1 MNVRILVTG
10 LGTVSAAGLSLH
22 DNIVV
27 LDSGRRALSAC
38 PSFLDT
44 VLQVPV
50 GEVRADNAV
59 LKERLGLPEG
69 RTVTRTALLAALAA
83 SEAVRDAGLDRG
95 MLSGG
100 RTGLIVGT
108 SMGGMDLSE
117 EFYGE
122 FRKDGGGDTD
132 LIRMHDCGATTSFV
146 ADYLGMTGFRT
157 TVSTACS
164 SSGNAIM
171 LGARMIRA
179 GLLDTVVAGGADAL
193 SRFTVNGFNSLRILS
208 SSPCRPFDVSRDGLN
223 LGEGAG
229 FIVLRKDSPGS
240 VGGHEPYCILTG
252 WSNTDEAFHQTG
264 SSASGEGA
272 FSAMSEAMSA
282 AGLEP
287 DDIDYVNAHGTATP
301 GNDLSEG
308 TAIGRLFGKSAVF
321 GSFKGY
327 IGHTLAA
334 SEGIEAAFCA
344 ISVRDGVLWPSA
356 GFSEED
362 PEIGMSP
369 MCALRR
375 GCRLRHVVSNSFGFG
390 GNNSS
395 LVFSGL

>member
-22 DNIVV
+22 DNIDV

-59 LKERLGLPEG
+59 LKERLGLSED

-108 SMGGMDLSE
+108 SVGGMDLSE

-179 GLLDTVVAGGADAL
+179 GLLDTVVAGG
-193 SRFTVNGFNSLRILS
+193 
-208 SSPCRPFDVSRDGLN
+208 
-223 LGEGAG
+223 
-229 FIVLRKDSPGS
+229 
-240 VGGHEPYCILTG
+240 
-252 WSNTDEAFHQTG
+252 
-264 SSASGEGA
+264 
-272 FSAMSEAMSA
+272 
-282 AGLEP
+282 
-287 DDIDYVNAHGTATP
+287 
-301 GNDLSEG
+301 
-308 TAIGRLFGKSAVF
+308 
-321 GSFKGY
+321 
-327 IGHTLAA
+327 
-334 SEGIEAAFCA
+334 
-344 ISVRDGVLWPSA
+344 
-356 GFSEED
+356 
-362 PEIGMSP
+362 P
-369 MCALRR
+369 MP
-375 GCRLRHVVSNSFGFG
+375 
-390 GNNSS
+390 
-395 LVFSGL
+395 